1 MAVTVQAFPQPAEAD
16 VATLQARVE
25 QLEAQLAELAE
36 RVPEDRVTIVVF
48 SGELDR
54 LLAAFIIA
62 TGALALG
69 QEVSMFFTFW
79 GLNAIRKKRS
89 FEGKSLMEKMLDVM
103 TASPVAPAGMGLSR
117 MNFFGIGA
125 AMMKQMMR
133 QKNVETLDD
142 LITLAEEMGA
152 TIYSCAM
159 SQHVMGISQEELR
172 DSAEEAGVAGFLAD
186 ALKSRVTLFI

>member
-1 MAVTVQAFPQPAEAD
+1 MTVEAVMPQTQADTD
-16 VATLQARVE
+16 VAALQARIE
-25 QLEAQLAELAE
+25 QLEAQVAELAE

-103 TASPVAPAGMGLSR
+103 TASPAAPAGMGLSR
-117 MNFFGIGA
+117 MNFFGVGA
-125 AMMKQMMR
+125 SLMKRMMR

-142 LITLAEEMGA
+142 LISLAEEMGA

-159 SQHVMGISQEELR
+159 SQHVMGIAQEELR